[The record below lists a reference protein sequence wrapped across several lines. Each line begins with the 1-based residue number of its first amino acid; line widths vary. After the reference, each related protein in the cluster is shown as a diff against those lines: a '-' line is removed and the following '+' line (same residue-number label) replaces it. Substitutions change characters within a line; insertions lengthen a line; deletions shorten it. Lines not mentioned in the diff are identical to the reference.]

1 MLDETALPDADSNIQ
16 PAIPPVSATPS
27 GCPLMATLLT
37 PSATFE
43 VSVATAAEACASCGT
58 PLAGEFCHGC
68 GERRRAPEEL
78 SLRHSVR
85 EFVDDMFDVDSRALR
100 SLRVLLFRPGELA
113 LEYIHGRRRPY
124 LGPLRMYLTVFAVTL
139 FAILLA
145 PQAQP
150 ESSSSVTGLMKR
162 GVHALALRR
171 GMTDAAM
178 EKALQQTTAQH
189 VTWLSVLIPLVF
201 AGFLYLC
208 FRRRRR
214 WFGEHLVFATHFA
227 TMNYLAALLLLPI
240 QLAAVHF
247 GNEAATL
254 VAGIAVIPL
263 FWWMLVGVRRMYGSG
278 WAGAVGWSLL
288 LFLAFSIAQTLTGLL
303 ALCTAAVS
311 ILWLGT

>member
-1 MLDETALPDADSNIQ
+1 
-16 PAIPPVSATPS
+16 
-27 GCPLMATLLT
+27 MATLLT
-37 PSATFE
+37 PPATRE
-43 VSVATAAEACASCGT
+43 LPAGVTDAEPCPSCGT

-113 LEYIHGRRRPY
+113 LEYIQGRRRPY

-139 FAILLA
+139 FVLLLL
-145 PQAQP
+145 PQTQP
-150 ESSSSVTGLMKR
+150 EGSNRLVALMR
-162 GVHALALRR
+162 QGVHALAVRR

-178 EKALQQTTAQH
+178 EKALQDITAQH

-201 AGFLYLC
+201 AGFLFLC

-227 TMNYLAALLLLPI
+227 TINFLMALFLIPLQLVLLR
-240 QLAAVHF
+240 F
-247 GNEAATL
+247 GKETATL
-254 VAGIAVIPL
+254 VTGIAVFPL
-263 FWWMLVGVRRMYGSG
+263 FWWMVVGVRRMYGSG
-278 WAGAVGWSLL
+278 WTGAVGWSLL
-288 LFLAFSIAQTLTGLL
+288 LVLVAFPIAQTLTSGL
-303 ALCTAAVS
+303 ALCTATLS
-311 ILWLGT
+311 ILWLGA

>member
-1 MLDETALPDADSNIQ
+1 
-16 PAIPPVSATPS
+16 
-27 GCPLMATLLT
+27 MATLLT
-37 PSATFE
+37 PPATSE
-43 VSVATAAEACASCGT
+43 LPVGVTDAEPCPSCGT

-113 LEYIHGRRRPY
+113 LEYIQGRRRPY
-124 LGPLRMYLTVFAVTL
+124 LGPLRMYLTVFTVTL
-139 FAILLA
+139 FVILLV

-150 ESSSSVTGLMKR
+150 ESSSGLTGLMKQ
-162 GVHALALRR
+162 GVHALAVRR

-178 EKALQQTTAQH
+178 EKVLQDTTAQH

-227 TMNYLAALLLLPI
+227 TISRPI
-240 QLAAVHF
+240 MSA
-247 GNEAATL
+247 
-254 VAGIAVIPL
+254 
-263 FWWMLVGVRRMYGSG
+263 
-278 WAGAVGWSLL
+278 
-288 LFLAFSIAQTLTGLL
+288 
-303 ALCTAAVS
+303 
-311 ILWLGT
+311 